1 MGLSMS
7 NRNNTGFVFYKVFFY
22 VLLLIVL
29 VFIRDV
35 FDLLGFEVSDI
46 GVVVVQLAVVILLVV
61 SLVLKFRNL
70 LGKVKE
76 RKGEGSDRI
85 GGDISTSY
93 GQSDSRIREL
103 DKKFDQG
110 LISEEEYLERLKK
123 IKKER

>member
-1 MGLSMS
+1 MGLSRS
-7 NRNNTGFVFYKVFFY
+7 NRSNTGFVFYKVFFY

-29 VFIRDV
+29 VFLRDI

-61 SLVLKFRNL
+61 SLVLKFRKL
-70 LGKVKE
+70 LGRVKE
-76 RKGEGSDRI
+76 RKDEGYDRI

-110 LISEEEYLERLKK
+110 IISEDEYLERLKK

>member
-29 VFIRDV
+29 VFLRDI

-61 SLVLKFRNL
+61 SLVLKFRKL
-70 LGKVKE
+70 LGRVKE
-76 RKGEGSDRI
+76 RKDEGYDRI

-110 LISEEEYLERLKK
+110 IISEDEYLERLKK